1 MLLMLI
7 SCKSIETKRV
17 KKDIIGVNEQLYEL
31 EKAQIKTDENIKRLS
46 KKIKTDKKKKS
57 DYNFK
62 DKQTL
67 YSSGY
72 KLFIQEDYSKAI
84 KVLKKIVIN
93 FSDNTLIDNTLF
105 WLAESYLKLNNFE
118 QALNYYKTLYRYF
131 PFSEK
136 ADYSLYKIGYI
147 YYTKKDYAKAT
158 IAFSRILREYPLS
171 DFKKSAVA
179 YKKKMK
185 KNRRKK

>member
-1 MLLMLI
+1 MLLVLI
-7 SCKSIETKRV
+7 SCTSIETKRV

-31 EKAQIKTDENIKRLS
+31 EKSQIQTEENIKRLS
-46 KKIKTDKKKKS
+46 KVIKANKKKTS
-57 DYNFK
+57 NHGFK
-62 DKQTL
+62 NKQSL

-72 KLFIQEDYSKAI
+72 KLFLQEDYSKAI
-84 KVLKKIVIN
+84 NVLKKVVID
-93 FSDNTLIDNTLF
+93 FSNDTILDDTLF
-105 WLAESYLKLNNFE
+105 WLAESYLKLNNLK
-118 QALNYYKTLYRYF
+118 QALRYYKTLYRYF

-136 ADYSLYKIGYI
+136 ADYSLYKIGHI
-147 YYTKKDYAKAT
+147 YYTQKDYAKAT
-158 IAFSRILREYPLS
+158 IAFSRILKEYPLS